1 MDGGSSPTMTVRD
14 IRARI
19 PAKSTTQTTRR
30 VRPSPAQRGL
40 ALLAVIWVI
49 GLLAV
54 MAMDVLSAARRESR
68 QGDDRLERARME
80 AAAEAGLALAAQAL
94 LRGAPADAT
103 GPHAFDGSMVAV
115 EIEPEAGKVDL
126 NLASAELLRALFEA
140 IGEPRGTAAALA
152 AAIVDWRDNDDRPE
166 PGGGLEAEGY
176 RRMGRLVPP
185 RDADLQSVSEL
196 AEVYGMNPEL
206 LRRLS
211 PVVTV
216 HGRQAEPDLAMASP
230 VVRQAVRSAA
240 AAARLA
246 GLRAGEQE
254 GAPPASQP
262 RSPGSSGRAFTL
274 RIEVVRPHGG
284 WLRREAVIRLSG
296 NRRDPLWVHEW
307 R

>member
-1 MDGGSSPTMTVRD
+1 M
-14 IRARI
+14 
-19 PAKSTTQTTRR
+19 
-30 VRPSPAQRGL
+30 RPSPTQRGV

-49 GLLAV
+49 GLLSV

-80 AAAEAGLALAAQAL
+80 AAAQAGLAMAAQAL
-94 LRGAPADAT
+94 LRGAPVEAA
-103 GPHAFDGSMVAV
+103 GPHDFDGSLIAIEV
-115 EIEPEAGKVDL
+115 EPEAGKIDL
-126 NLASAELLRALFEA
+126 NLASRELLRALFEA
-140 IGEPRGTAAALA
+140 VGEPRGTAAALA
-152 AAIVDWRDNDDRPE
+152 AAVVDWRDNDDQPE

-185 RDADLQSVSEL
+185 RDGDLQSVSEL
-196 AEVYGMNPEL
+196 AEIHGMTPEL

-216 HGRQAEPDLAMASP
+216 HGRKAEPDLVLAPP

-246 GLRAGEQE
+246 GLREGEQDSTS
-254 GAPPASQP
+254 PASQARP
-262 RSPGSSGRAFTL
+262 SGISGRAFML
-274 RIEVVRPHGG
+274 RIEVVRPNGG
-284 WLRREAVIRLSG
+284 WLRHEAVIRLSG